1 MHTAQTPPR
10 PESVRARAATDPARS
25 ATSAGPAARPRTAAR
40 TGTTEGLFPSED
52 RIPAADLLPSEELF
66 RSAPRSSEPRSA
78 DRGRSESRQSEP
90 AELPRSADSAS
101 RAGRPAPTFDR
112 TFGALIAEPE
122 AGAAELPVSRP
133 AVARSAGTARPP
145 ASRRPGDE
153 APARPDRR
161 PTPQRS
167 GARSE
172 ALFPAEPALPSE
184 SLFDAEAMFAP
195 ESRAAAAPEPTIR
208 TPRPPLDPRIGS
220 VRSHPDARHQP
231 EPDLPE
237 EPEYQPEPEA
247 ESEPRPEARVYKDPL
262 HRLES
267 RSAAPEA
274 RSNLRTR
281 PGQSAGGR
289 TPGAGKAAEEPDRKR
304 DGSLQ
309 VDANLLPTIEVEP
322 IKINGLSKQFD
333 DNWAVRDLSFT
344 VAPGRVT
351 GLLGPTG
358 AGKTT
363 TLRMLVGLTRPTSG
377 TATFGDHGYAA
388 LRHPQRMVGTVLGRN
403 FHPRHSGRDH
413 LRVAAATAGV
423 SDDQVDDLLY
433 LVGLSDAA
441 NRPADSYSLGMQQR
455 LAIAGALLG
464 EPEYLILDE
473 PAIGLDPD
481 GIRWLRGFLRSFAAT
496 GRAVLISSH
505 LLNDAQRIV
514 DDVVVIRDG
523 RLINQINMA
532 DLAGS
537 QGTTRLRVDDVSA
550 ARAALADVAETLVCG
565 DEEGRYLRVLSQD
578 VAEIGFRL
586 YRSDVIVYELV
597 REELNLEQLFF
608 SALEGAA

>member
-1 MHTAQTPPR
+1 M
-10 PESVRARAATDPARS
+10 
-25 ATSAGPAARPRTAAR
+25 
-40 TGTTEGLFPSED
+40 
-52 RIPAADLLPSEELF
+52 
-66 RSAPRSSEPRSA
+66 
-78 DRGRSESRQSEP
+78 
-90 AELPRSADSAS
+90 
-101 RAGRPAPTFDR
+101 
-112 TFGALIAEPE
+112 AEP
-122 AGAAELPVSRP
+122 V
-133 AVARSAGTARPP
+133 
-145 ASRRPGDE
+145 
-153 APARPDRR
+153 
-161 PTPQRS
+161 
-167 GARSE
+167 
-172 ALFPAEPALPSE
+172 FPATLHGPG
-184 SLFDAEAMFAP
+184 
-195 ESRAAAAPEPTIR
+195 SRTRA
-208 TPRPPLDPRIGS
+208 PRPPLDPRIGS
-220 VRSHPDARHQP
+220 DRSRAEHRSGP
-231 EPDLPE
+231 ESRRAG
-237 EPEYQPEPEA
+237 EPTETHEDPRIAAEA
-247 ESEPRPEARVYKDPL
+247 APEARVYKDPR
-262 HRLES
+262 HRLEPRPTGPAH
-267 RSAAPEA
+267 RSPAEGRTADPPA
-274 RSNLRTR
+274 RPGVRGRPTPPAGLRGPSPR
-281 PGQSAGGR
+281 PGQA
-289 TPGAGKAAEEPDRKR
+289 EPDEDEAGEGRKGR
-304 DGSLQ
+304 DGTLQ
-309 VDANLLPTIEVEP
+309 VDAKLLPTIEVDP
-322 IKINGLSKQFD
+322 IKIKGLSKQFD

-344 VAPGRVT
+344 AAPGRVT

-377 TATFGDHGYAA
+377 TATFGDYGYTA
-388 LRHPQRMVGTVLGRN
+388 LRHPQRIVGTVLGRN

-433 LVGLSDAA
+433 LVGLADAA
-441 NRPADSYSLGMQQR
+441 KRPADSYSLGMQQR

-505 LLNDAQRIV
+505 LLGDAQQIV

-537 QGTTRLRVDDVSA
+537 ECTTRLRVDDISA
-550 ARAALADVAETLVCG
+550 ARTALADLADTIVCG
-565 DEEGRYLRVLSQD
+565 DDEGRYLRVLSQD
-578 VAEIGFRL
+578 VTEIGFRL

>member
-1 MHTAQTPPR
+1 M
-10 PESVRARAATDPARS
+10 PES
-25 ATSAGPAARPRTAAR
+25 
-40 TGTTEGLFPSED
+40 
-52 RIPAADLLPSEELF
+52 
-66 RSAPRSSEPRSA
+66 
-78 DRGRSESRQSEP
+78 
-90 AELPRSADSAS
+90 
-101 RAGRPAPTFDR
+101 
-112 TFGALIAEPE
+112 
-122 AGAAELPVSRP
+122 
-133 AVARSAGTARPP
+133 
-145 ASRRPGDE
+145 
-153 APARPDRR
+153 
-161 PTPQRS
+161 
-167 GARSE
+167 
-172 ALFPAEPALPSE
+172 
-184 SLFDAEAMFAP
+184 
-195 ESRAAAAPEPTIR
+195 TIR

-220 VRSHPDARHQP
+220 SRSRTEHRARQAEPELQP
-231 EPDLPE
+231 EPDFELPP
-237 EPEYQPEPEA
+237 EPPAQPE
-247 ESEPRPEARVYKDPL
+247 SRVFKD
-262 HRLES
+262 RQRAES
-267 RSAAPEA
+267 RSPAVHGAESRAADPA
-274 RSNLRTR
+274 PAVHRGPAPR
-281 PGQSAGGR
+281 PGVRDRSGRPAGGR
-289 TPGAGKAAEEPDRKR
+289 PSGLLGKAAGTETDEDRAAEGRSKR

-413 LRVAAATAGV
+413 LRVAAATASV

-505 LLNDAQRIV
+505 LLNDAQQIV

-523 RLINQINMA
+523 RLITQINMA
-532 DLAGS
+532 ELTGT

-550 ARAALADVAETLVCG
+550 ARTALADVAETIVCG

-578 VAEIGFRL
+578 VTEIGFRL
-586 YRSDVIVYELV
+586 YRSDVIVYELA